1 VDQAALLRQINSEM
15 NESTGSIVMR
25 KKRIGGEIDRIRVI
39 AVTSGKG
46 GVGKTHISANI
57 AYNLSKLGKRT
68 LVLDADMGLAN
79 IDIILGLTPRFNL
92 HHVLQG
98 EKTLEE
104 VIVEGPGEISI
115 LPAASG
121 IQEMTELSQ
130 GQKLSLMEAINTLE
144 ESFDFMIV
152 DTAAGIAGNVLYFS
166 MAAKE
171 IIVVVSPEPT
181 SMTDAYAMIKLLYQ
195 KHAEKRILLLVN
207 MVKNYQE
214 AKEVYLK
221 VSRATQH
228 FLDLSIEYL
237 GHIVYDEKVT
247 ESVRHQRALAEIY
260 PRSKANQCIKN
271 IARKMVEE
279 PGGKYNI
286 GSFKFFSKSIIGED
300 CG

>member
-1 VDQAALLRQINSEM
+1 MDQAALLRQINSEM